1 MFVAGHHGSG
11 DSNTEELVKTINP
24 DFVAISAG
32 KDNDYGH
39 PHKRVTDM
47 LDNMGIQYAITAK
60 DGTIVY
66 SITENKLLKNS
77 IL

>member
-1 MFVAGHHGSG
+1 MAGHHGSG
-11 DSNTEELVKTINP
+11 DANTKELITAIKP

-39 PHKRVTDM
+39 PHREVIRLFKD
-47 LDNMGIQYAITAK
+47 MGIPYKVTAE

-66 SITENKLLKNS
+66 SITDNKLL
-77 IL
+77 